1 MPSHHRELDPG
12 DDAGGPPSLHNEYDW
27 ELVHAKQQLTLDA
40 LRHLPFTEQHVMA
53 LRGFHNPPFQEEPS
67 LRHWSGRFVWFSA
80 DTRFNLV
87 HRRTP

>member
-1 MPSHHRELDPG
+1 
-12 DDAGGPPSLHNEYDW
+12 
-27 ELVHAKQQLTLDA
+27 
-40 LRHLPFTEQHVMA
+40 MA